1 MQQEI
6 EKYSNHIEKVKNL
19 HKGASTK
26 LKSDSS
32 SKMNPQTYV
41 SNFKF
46 INNTGEYG
54 EYVNIPI
61 ILLDFFLVFR
71 RRLEGTWTNKK
82 DFKQGRGFEAP
93 L

>member
-19 HKGASTK
+19 HKGAPTK
-26 LKSDSS
+26 LKIDSS
-32 SKMNPQTYV
+32 STTSAQTYM

-54 EYVNIPI
+54 EYVNILI
-61 ILLDFFLVFR
+61 ILLDFLIVFR
-71 RRLEGTWTNKK
+71 RRLE
-82 DFKQGRGFEAP
+82 EI
-93 L
+93 